1 VSRSRVNWRWILRG
15 LVAAAIVAYFVFRD
29 QLPHLNLDKLIE
41 DLSQGLGAWTY
52 LLVGGLA
59 FLETGAFVGLVA
71 PGEFTVL
78 LGGAVAQQ
86 GGVSLPLIL
95 AVTWLSAF
103 AGDSVS
109 FLLGAKL
116 GRGFLLRH
124 GERLRITPARLA
136 RVEDYFDRHGGKTI
150 LIGRFI
156 GLVRA
161 LAPFIAGSSAMRYRA
176 FAPYSILGT
185 GLWSAALIL
194 AGYFAAQSLDTVT
207 GIVGTGLLV
216 LGIVVGVVV
225 AIVVSSRYLREPENR
240 ARLVAEM
247 ERRRVLRPVLR
258 LCQRLRPQLQFL
270 GRRLTPGGLGLE
282 FTSLLAALSVGLFVL
297 IAYWTVIGGDPGPT
311 AGDRWALDLCNDI
324 RATWLNDVTKAFTN
338 LGSGAVTW
346 PLAALAAIWLALRRR
361 WMEFWALVAGMIL
374 IIVMVHEIKAWTDRP
389 RPADPIVSAAGSA
402 FPSGHAAYATVY
414 SWLAVTVALRV
425 VPGITR
431 RSLLVAAGLVLTL
444 LVGLTRVYLRVHWL
458 SDVSSGWALGLSC
471 FAATAAVVLLIAH
484 IRDNPRRHERAHQLD
499 SGAGAGAGH

>member
-1 VSRSRVNWRWILRG
+1 
-15 LVAAAIVAYFVFRD
+15 
-29 QLPHLNLDKLIE
+29 
-41 DLSQGLGAWTY
+41 
-52 LLVGGLA
+52 
-59 FLETGAFVGLVA
+59 
-71 PGEFTVL
+71 
-78 LGGAVAQQ
+78 
-86 GGVSLPLIL
+86 
-95 AVTWLSAF
+95 
-103 AGDSVS
+103 
-109 FLLGAKL
+109 
-116 GRGFLLRH
+116 
-124 GERLRITPARLA
+124 
-136 RVEDYFDRHGGKTI
+136 
-150 LIGRFI
+150 
-156 GLVRA
+156 
-161 LAPFIAGSSAMRYRA
+161 
-176 FAPYSILGT
+176 
-185 GLWSAALIL
+185 
-194 AGYFAAQSLDTVT
+194 
-207 GIVGTGLLV
+207 
-216 LGIVVGVVV
+216 
-225 AIVVSSRYLREPENR
+225 
-240 ARLVAEM
+240 
-247 ERRRVLRPVLR
+247 
-258 LCQRLRPQLQFL
+258 
-270 GRRLTPGGLGLE
+270 
-282 FTSLLAALSVGLFVL
+282 VGLFVL

>member
-136 RVEDYFDRHGGKTI
+136 RVEDYFDSHGGKTI